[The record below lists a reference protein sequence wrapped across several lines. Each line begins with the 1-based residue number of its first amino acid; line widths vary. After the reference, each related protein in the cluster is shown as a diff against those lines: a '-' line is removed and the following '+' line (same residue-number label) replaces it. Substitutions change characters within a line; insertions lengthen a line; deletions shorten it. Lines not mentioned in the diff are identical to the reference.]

1 VPIETLSPGDRVT
14 TLSGAHRAL
23 RWIGTGRALI
33 TQSNRDRAS
42 PVVVRRNA
50 ITEGV
55 PRRDLYLTRGHS
67 LFIDGVLIPVEEL
80 VNHRS
85 VAWVEQPG
93 VVEYYHLEVDGHDV
107 ILAEGAPAETYRD
120 DGNSAQFQNITDR
133 PATEP
138 VPPCVPIVS
147 AGPVLH
153 QIWDRISRRARLASL
168 PQTDD
173 PDLHLLAD
181 GVRLDGEK
189 IGDRI
194 WRFQLNSPI
203 SELRILSRSA
213 VPSAIGTVRDHRRLG
228 VALRRVVIEHVGVRT
243 EIGWDAPCLEKGFS
257 SPEPLDCHRW
267 TNGDASLPPA
277 LLAMCDAGTTVELH
291 VNCLLSYPVP
301 TIARAA

>member
-1 VPIETLSPGDRVT
+1 
-14 TLSGAHRAL
+14 
-23 RWIGTGRALI
+23 
-33 TQSNRDRAS
+33 
-42 PVVVRRNA
+42 
-50 ITEGV
+50 
-55 PRRDLYLTRGHS
+55 
-67 LFIDGVLIPVEEL
+67 
-80 VNHRS
+80 
-85 VAWVEQPG
+85 
-93 VVEYYHLEVDGHDV
+93 VEYYHLEVDGHDV

-138 VPPCVPIVS
+138 VPPCAPIVS

-153 QIWDRISRRARLASL
+153 RIWDRISRRARLASL